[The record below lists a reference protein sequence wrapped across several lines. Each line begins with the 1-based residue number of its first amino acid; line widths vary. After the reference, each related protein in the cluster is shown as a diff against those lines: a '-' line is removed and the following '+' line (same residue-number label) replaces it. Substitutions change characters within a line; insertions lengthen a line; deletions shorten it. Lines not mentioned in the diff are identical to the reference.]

1 MMIVMRTGGPYQ
13 QREAVITRLDRCDSC
28 DAARRGAPR
37 DKQSRCSGTV
47 NRVKRTLG
55 ILVGGG
61 PAPGINSVISAATI
75 EARNRGFTVLGIQ
88 EGFRWLMQRELGH
101 VRELSLDDV
110 SRIHLTGGSV
120 IGTARDNPTKDE
132 RSIAAVV
139 EMLSNLG
146 VTHLLTIGGDDTA
159 LSSSH
164 VDRRSDQR
172 IRTAHVPKTIDNDL
186 PLPDHVPTFGFQTA
200 RHVGAEAVRGLA
212 EDARSTRRW
221 YVIVAMGRQAGHLA
235 LGIGKAAGAT
245 LTLIAEEF
253 AEPVVPFGAI
263 CDIVEGSI
271 IKRRALGYH
280 HGVAVLAEGLIGK
293 LDPRELEEL
302 QDVERDDHGHI
313 RMAEVDL
320 ARKVKVEL
328 QGRLLRRGIKLTI
341 TNKDI
346 GYELRCADPIAFD
359 AAYGRDL
366 GYHAVCFL
374 AGGGSGAMVTVQ
386 DGRMVPIPFAAM
398 RTAEG
403 RTRVR
408 NVDPATESYHV
419 AREYMVRL
427 EPGDFA
433 DPAWVEKL
441 AEAGGTT
448 ADELR
453 IRFSGGASR

>member
-1 MMIVMRTGGPYQ
+1 MAT
-13 QREAVITRLDRCDSC
+13 
-28 DAARRGAPR
+28 
-37 DKQSRCSGTV
+37 SG
-47 NRVKRTLG
+47 TLG

-75 EARNRGFTVLGIQ
+75 EACNSGLRVLGIR
-88 EGFRWLMQRELGH
+88 EGFRHLMTGELGH
-101 VRELSLDDV
+101 VRELSFDDV

-120 IGTARDNPTKDE
+120 LGTARDNPTRDPAPLARVIE
-132 RSIAAVV
+132 TLTA
-139 EMLSNLG
+139 LG
-146 VTHLLTIGGDDTA
+146 VNHLVTIGGDDTA
-159 LSSSH
+159 LSSSY
-164 VDRRSDQR
+164 VAERSLQR

-200 RHVGAEAVRGLA
+200 RHMGAEVVRGLA

-253 AEPVVPFGAI
+253 ASPVVPFGAI
-263 CDIVEGSI
+263 CDVIEGSI
-271 IKRRALGYH
+271 IKRRAMGHH

-293 LDPRELEEL
+293 LDPREIAELE
-302 QDVERDDHGHI
+302 DVERDDHGHI

-328 QGRLLRRGIKLTI
+328 QGRFLRRGIKLTI
-341 TNKDI
+341 TNKNL

-359 AAYGRDL
+359 AAYCRDL
-366 GYHAVCFL
+366 GYHAVRFL
-374 AGGGSGAMVTVQ
+374 DGGGSGAMITVQ
-386 DGRMVPIPFAAM
+386 DGRAVPIPFAAM

-403 RTRVR
+403 RTRTR
-408 NVDPATESYHV
+408 QVDTASDGYRV
-419 AREYMVRL
+419 AREYMLRL
-427 EPGDFA
+427 EADDFR
-433 DPAWVEKL
+433 DPAWVERL

-453 IRFSGGASR
+453 ARFATPAGPT